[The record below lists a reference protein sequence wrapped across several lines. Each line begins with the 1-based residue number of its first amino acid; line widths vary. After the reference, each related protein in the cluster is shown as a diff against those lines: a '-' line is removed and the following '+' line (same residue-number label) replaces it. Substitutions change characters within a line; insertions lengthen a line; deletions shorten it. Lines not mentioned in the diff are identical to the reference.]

1 MRRSPSFKDVAGELA
16 NDESQVWPIEVD
28 SIRLI
33 VMTEKRFYELLEKA
47 GYEAEARLS
56 SRPPARG
63 S

>member
-56 SRPPARG
+56 S
-63 S
+63 